1 MHTRRRQMML
11 GMFLVAVC
19 VALVVI
25 VSTWHRVDSAKH
37 ESQSTPTSQQP
48 TISGPP
54 RVEVVPVLRRTLDRK
69 ARLPGELQ
77 PYLSVDLY
85 PKVSGILSW
94 IGVDR
99 GSEVK
104 QGQRLARL
112 WAPEL
117 KAQRDE
123 AEAKLLSDT
132 LTYENLKNAA
142 ATPGVVAPND
152 LDVAQKTVEADRA
165 RVQSFRKM
173 EEYLLIVAPFDGR
186 ITERHAHPGALLGP
200 AQAAGA
206 GNHPM
211 LRLEQVARLRLMVPV
226 PEHYTGDIR
235 EGMQVSFTVPAYPGE
250 IFSGVIS
257 RIARSIDMK
266 TRTMPVELDV
276 DNTSRRL
283 APGMFPEVQWEI
295 HRLHPTFFVPLGAV
309 VTTTEQTFVIRVNNN
324 KAEWVAVKRGESL
337 ENVVEV
343 FGDLKEDDQIV
354 LRATDELRAGTE
366 IVPQQAKSAKSS

>member
-1 MHTRRRQMML
+1 ML
-11 GMFLVAVC
+11 GMFLVAIC
-19 VALVVI
+19 VALVAI
-25 VSTWHRVDSAKH
+25 VSTWHQVDSAKH
-37 ESQSTPTSQQP
+37 ESQSIPTSQQA
-48 TISGPP
+48 TISGPA
-54 RVEVVPVLRRTLDRK
+54 RVEVVPVERRMLDRK

-85 PKVSGILSW
+85 PKVSGILRW

-104 QGQRLARL
+104 QGQPLARL

-200 AQAAGA
+200 AQAASA
-206 GNHPM
+206 VNHPM

-226 PEHYTGDIR
+226 PEQYTGGIR
-235 EGMQVSFTVPAYPGE
+235 EGMQASFTVPAYPGE
-250 IFSGVIS
+250 MFTGVIR

-295 HRLHPTFFVPLGAV
+295 HRLYPTFFVPLGAV

-366 IVPQQAKSAKSS
+366 IVPQQAK